1 MTKWQN
7 EPCSEHHSST
17 ATSYRGEKPNP
28 EHLALLCPSV
38 EKGTHKQ
45 TSQETYIS
53 KLFSLGHR
61 NEELGRVAVITSST
75 HSNPKCIVLI
85 LNRKIS
91 RSALFPYRTLMIFF
105 FFCMFSLYN
114 LMKILPICCFQCI
127 SLLHIWHTCNSRKHS
142 MCEGSACTS
151 SRQQKI
157 VLLSKKICYWVWWEW
172 TGFMPDRNSALKW
185 WRCIYFRRWFTV
197 HFALPIMVGDRWIT

>member
-105 FFCMFSLYN
+105 FFACSHYIIWWKSFPFAVFSVSVFYTSDT
-114 LMKILPICCFQCI
+114 PAFQGNIPCV
-127 SLLHIWHTCNSRKHS
+127 KGVPAQAP
-142 MCEGSACTS
+142 GSK
-151 SRQQKI
+151 R
-157 VLLSKKICYWVWWEW
+157 
-172 TGFMPDRNSALKW
+172 
-185 WRCIYFRRWFTV
+185 
-197 HFALPIMVGDRWIT
+197 